1 MHKHTRVLLM
11 GVTLAG
17 AGSLAGCETYYENLM
32 TNQELIVADCPSLAL
47 EESKIES
54 NIRASNEGA
63 NIGILGVLGMAALEG
78 QAGTDGSATMQLANA
93 TDGSSQLASDWT
105 QKKSLISQLRAKKGC
120 T

>member
-1 MHKHTRVLLM
+1 MLTRTRLLLGGAM
-11 GVTLAG
+11 LA
-17 AGSLAGCETYYENLM
+17 AMAPLAGCETFYENLM
-32 TNQELIVADCPSLAL
+32 TNQELIAADCPSLAL
-47 EESKIES
+47 EESKIDS
-54 NIRASNEGA
+54 NIRASQEGA